1 MNCLEKQMERNM
13 KLKALALAAG
23 LIVTNYALGA
33 TASTS
38 AENFCSDRKA
48 VRYTKDLVANRK
60 NQISFTNR
68 GGLVNG
74 GVCWWHS
81 RLTRKFAYLAI
92 YRPDLPKPTNAEAA
106 KIIKKIRLGNVTE
119 VPGFSNLY
127 DFSREFRAEI
137 QDRLEKWQIGDGFMR
152 QQWTVGLWGSSSTSA
167 EKLKERMDDLY
178 EYVEKEGKLAYQM
191 LQIRGITSHAWLV
204 LNVEKTSDGYIMEV
218 LDSNYT
224 STSKIRYRYGQER
237 INSYGGLVNITG
249 KKAELRRLEQ
259 AVKKYCKKLN

>member
-1 MNCLEKQMERNM
+1 M
-13 KLKALALAAG
+13 KIHALLLILG
-23 LIVTNYALGA
+23 LIASNLALGA

-38 AENFCSDRKA
+38 DTAFCSDRKSA
-48 VRYTKDLVANRK
+48 TYTKEIVGQRN
-60 NQISFTNR
+60 NQISFRNR

-92 YRPDLPKPTNAEAA
+92 FRPDLARPSNKDAE
-106 KIIKKIRLGNVTE
+106 KIIKDIRMGKVTE

-127 DFSREFRAEI
+127 DFSRAFSSEV
-137 QDRLEKWQIGDGFMR
+137 QDRLDKWQKGDGFLR
-152 QQWTVGLWGSSSTSA
+152 QQWAVGLWGSSETSA

-178 EYVEKEGKLAYQM
+178 QYVEVEGKLAYQM

-204 LNVEKTSDGYIMEV
+204 LNVEKLEDGYKLEV

-224 STSKIRYRYGQER
+224 STNTVYYRNGQEA
-237 INSYGGLVNITG
+237 INSYGGLVPITG
-249 KKAELRRLEQ
+249 KKAELRKLEKT
-259 AVKKYCKKLN
+259 VKKYCKKVN